1 MSALP
6 PTTMEKEIAQSI
18 QDQLKILA
26 QQIYQNQEMD
36 ELRKLTIQN
45 HKIDKLITWI
55 TIISFVFMI
64 GGIVFNSVH
73 LYHINQ
79 KSKTTDA
86 SLTLLNNKI
95 DNLET

>member
-1 MSALP
+1 
-6 PTTMEKEIAQSI
+6 MEKEIAQSI

-36 ELRKLTIQN
+36 ELRKLTVQN

-86 SLTLLNNKI
+86 SLTLLHNKI

>member
-6 PTTMEKEIAQSI
+6 PTTIEKEIAQSI

-55 TIISFVFMI
+55 TVISFVFMI

-86 SLTLLNNKI
+86 SLTLLHNKI
-95 DNLET
+95 DNKET

>member
-6 PTTMEKEIAQSI
+6 PTTMDKEIAQSI

-55 TIISFVFMI
+55 TVISFVFMI

>member
-6 PTTMEKEIAQSI
+6 TTTMDKEIAQSI

-55 TIISFVFMI
+55 TVISFVFMI

-86 SLTLLNNKI
+86 SLTLLHNKI
-95 DNLET
+95 DNKET

>member
-6 PTTMEKEIAQSI
+6 PTTLDKEIAQSI

-55 TIISFVFMI
+55 TVISFVFMI

-86 SLTLLNNKI
+86 SLTLLHNKI
-95 DNLET
+95 DNKET

>member
-1 MSALP
+1 
-6 PTTMEKEIAQSI
+6 MEKEIAQSI

-55 TIISFVFMI
+55 TVISFVFMI

-86 SLTLLNNKI
+86 SLTLLHNKI
-95 DNLET
+95 DNKET

>member
-1 MSALP
+1 
-6 PTTMEKEIAQSI
+6 MEKEIAQSI

-36 ELRKLTIQN
+36 ELRKLTVQN

-55 TIISFVFMI
+55 TIISFVFLI

>member
-6 PTTMEKEIAQSI
+6 PTTMDKEIAQSI

-55 TIISFVFMI
+55 TIISFVFLI

>member
-6 PTTMEKEIAQSI
+6 PTTMDKEIAQSI

>member
-6 PTTMEKEIAQSI
+6 TTTMEKEIAQSI

-55 TIISFVFMI
+55 TVISFVFMI

-86 SLTLLNNKI
+86 SLTLLHNKI
-95 DNLET
+95 DNKET

>member
-6 PTTMEKEIAQSI
+6 TTTIEKEIAQSI

-55 TIISFVFMI
+55 TVISFVFMI

-86 SLTLLNNKI
+86 SLTLLHNKI
-95 DNLET
+95 DNKET

>member
-6 PTTMEKEIAQSI
+6 TTTIEKEIAQSI

-55 TIISFVFMI
+55 TVISFVFMI

>member
-6 PTTMEKEIAQSI
+6 PTTMDKEIAQSI

-55 TIISFVFMI
+55 TVISFVFMI

-86 SLTLLNNKI
+86 SLTLLHNKI
-95 DNLET
+95 DNKET